1 MRRNASI
8 IKISLLKLLKHY
20 KILTNKNKLTI
31 YLNHYLERVAY
42 EQRDNE
48 DVYHQRLY
56 VALFLY
62 PGLQNT
68 NQWKIA
74 TRYPNTNLD
83 KAIFN
88 STYFLR
94 HIYKIPY
101 FQIALWAL
109 FLKRSYFKNSKFLNS
124 QNALSFNQ

>member
-1 MRRNASI
+1 MRRNAAV

-31 YLNHYLERVAY
+31 YLNHYLERMAY

-48 DVYHQRLY
+48 NVYHCSLY
-56 VALFLY
+56 VTLLLY
-62 PGLQNT
+62 PCLQNT
-68 NQWKIA
+68 NHRKILI
-74 TRYPNTNLD
+74 RYPNTTLN

-88 STYFLR
+88 SSYFLR
-94 HIYKIPY
+94 HLCKLPY

-109 FLKRSYFKNSKFLNS
+109 FLLRSYFKISKFLNS
-124 QNALSFNQ
+124 QTSLFFNQ

>member
-48 DVYHQRLY
+48 DVYH
-56 VALFLY
+56 
-62 PGLQNT
+62 
-68 NQWKIA
+68 
-74 TRYPNTNLD
+74 
-83 KAIFN
+83 
-88 STYFLR
+88 
-94 HIYKIPY
+94 
-101 FQIALWAL
+101 
-109 FLKRSYFKNSKFLNS
+109 
-124 QNALSFNQ
+124 